1 MKKNILITGGTGFVG
16 ANFVHRLVHEGYKPT
31 LFVRKES
38 NLWRLKSIA
47 SKITAIETDLHNIRL
62 LTQQVRKIRPTHI
75 FHLAIYGAQ
84 QGIQKDVIQTYTQ
97 NIISS
102 VNLMDI
108 SCKQGFRQFVNIGSS
123 SEYGLKKSAMKEK
136 DLLTPINHY
145 GATKAAISLA
155 ASVFSNTYHLPICT
169 LRLFSPYG
177 YWEDGRR
184 FVPSLIK
191 SAINGTLAELSS
203 PDYVRDFIFIDD
215 VVDAFMNILRSEK
228 TYSEILNIGSG
239 RQHTLKQVVQEMR
252 TVSSSKL
259 KVTWN
264 NRKSNQL
271 EPDFWKADI
280 SHTKKALNWKP
291 ITTLRQGLKKTY
303 QWMLKNKNLYETQ

>member
-16 ANFVHRLVHEGYKPT
+16 ANFVHRLVLEGYKPT
-31 LFVRKES
+31 LFIRKES
-38 NLWRLKSIA
+38 NLWRVRNIL
-47 SKITAIETDLHNIRL
+47 SKIEIIETDLQNIKL
-62 LTQQVRKIRPTHI
+62 ISSQIHKIKPTHV

-84 QGIQKDVIQTYTQ
+84 QGVQKDAIETYTQ

-102 VNLMDI
+102 VNLMEA
-108 SCKQGFRQFVNIGSS
+108 SCKEGFQQFVNIGSS
-123 SEYGLKKSAMKEK
+123 SEYGLKKSAMKEV
-136 DLLTPINHY
+136 DLLAPINHY

-177 YWEDGRR
+177 YWEDRRR
-184 FVPSLIK
+184 FVPSLIT
-191 SAINGTLAELSS
+191 SAITGKLAALSS
-203 PDYVRDFIFIDD
+203 PVYVRDFIFIDD
-215 VVDAFMNILRSEK
+215 VIDAFMHILGSEK

-239 RQHTLKQVVQEMR
+239 KQYTLKEVVQGIR
-252 TVSSSKL
+252 TVSSGKL

-271 EPDFWKADI
+271 EPAFWKADI
-280 SHTKKALNWKP
+280 SRTKKALNWKP
-291 ITTLRQGLKKTY
+291 TTTLRQGLEKTY
-303 QWMLKNKNLYETQ
+303 QWMLENKNIYETQ